1 MRNPDSGE
9 WWRATV
15 EDDTILVEV
24 GEGEETTSTT
34 EIDAWEEFS
43 MPAINVLDELA
54 VEQSRLGFEL
64 APIDNVLAL
73 IESGHEVTLSGR
85 LRAFFET
92 DEYRD
97 YDGKFCQSL
106 ECTVDF
112 TADSVLGDFYDEFY
126 DSETEQWRELIP
138 ISAKVVDGLE
148 DEQAWIG
155 VDPEMADGPVYELFT
170 SNAFQEAY
178 GSLDDFLADLS

>member
-1 MRNPDSGE
+1 MRNHESGE

-43 MPAINVLDELA
+43 MPAINALDELA
-54 VEQSRLGFEL
+54 FEMSSSGFEF

-73 IESGHEVTLSGR
+73 IESGHGVTLSGR

-97 YDGKFCQSL
+97 YDALVF
-106 ECTVDF
+106 V
-112 TADSVLGDFYDEFY
+112 
-126 DSETEQWRELIP
+126 
-138 ISAKVVDGLE
+138 
-148 DEQAWIG
+148 
-155 VDPEMADGPVYELFT
+155 
-170 SNAFQEAY
+170 
-178 GSLDDFLADLS
+178 